1 VTETHIKAIAA
12 DYGGY
17 AVTCRVPQL
26 PLRVR
31 WDAEEAVGGGTAAR
45 IRAAGT
51 AGVPG
56 GDRLM
61 TGVRAA

>member
-1 VTETHIKAIAA
+1 VTNGQIRAVAF

-17 AVTCRVPQL
+17 AVTCRVSQL

-31 WDAEEAVGGGTAAR
+31 WDAEETAGGGTAAR
-45 IRAAGT
+45 IQAAGA

-56 GDRLM
+56 V
-61 TGVRAA
+61 TGS